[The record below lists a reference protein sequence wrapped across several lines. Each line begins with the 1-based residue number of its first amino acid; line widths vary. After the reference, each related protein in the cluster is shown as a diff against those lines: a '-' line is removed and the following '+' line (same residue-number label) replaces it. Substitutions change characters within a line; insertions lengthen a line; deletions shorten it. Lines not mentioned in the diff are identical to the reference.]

1 MAQNTALEQ
10 ADHEAEQA
18 SLVIHQDPAPIRIDK
33 GGAVRVGKTRVTLE
47 TVMHSFKGGDS
58 PEDILD
64 SFPTL
69 QLADIYSVIGYY
81 LRHTEEVD
89 EFLRQGEIEA
99 ERIRQK
105 IEAYQNSA
113 EFRARLAA
121 RRAQEKA

>member
-18 SLVIHQDPAPIRIDK
+18 SLVIREDPAPIRTGKD
-33 GGAVRVGKTRVTLE
+33 GAVRVGKTRVTLE
-47 TVMHSFKGGDS
+47 TVLHSFKRGDS
-58 PEDILD
+58 PRDISD

-81 LRHTEEVD
+81 LRHTEEV
-89 EFLRQGEIEA
+89 EAFLRQSEAEA

-121 RRAQEKA
+121 RRAQKKA